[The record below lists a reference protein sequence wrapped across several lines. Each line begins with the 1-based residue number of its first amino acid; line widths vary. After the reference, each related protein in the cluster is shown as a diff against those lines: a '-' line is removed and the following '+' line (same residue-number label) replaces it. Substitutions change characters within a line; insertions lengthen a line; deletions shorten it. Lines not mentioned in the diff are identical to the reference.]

1 MALPTGFWGLD
12 IGQCALKA
20 LRLEIIDGKPTATA
34 FDFVEHPK
42 ILSQP
47 DADPD
52 QLTREALEK
61 FLSRNS
67 LKGDNVAIA
76 VAGQSGLARFVKL
89 PPVEEKRIGDIVK
102 FEAKQQIPFPLEEV
116 VWDYQ
121 KIAGGEVA
129 GGFAME
135 TEIGLFAMKR
145 DNIARAM
152 GHFNGA
158 GVDVH
163 LVQMAPLAICNYAT
177 YELLG
182 KGGPDGSTEPG
193 APVLE
198 GVEDESPRGKKRC
211 AVIMDIGT
219 DASNLIITDG
229 GKIIWQRPIPLG
241 GNNFTR
247 ALTKEM
253 KLTFAKAEHLK
264 RNAAKSP
271 DLPAI
276 LKALRPV
283 LTDFV
288 GEVQRSLGYFTNT
301 HRDAHVAYMIGLG
314 NAFKL
319 PGLQKYLEEKL
330 SLKVRKP
337 VGVTR
342 LAGDQVLSDPV
353 LTENVLSF
361 PIAYG
366 LALQGIGQARIVTN
380 LLPPEIRVD
389 RQIRIKKP
397 WAAAAAAALLL
408 GTGTVTGA
416 YALQNS
422 RVTDSTIKA
431 ALDKVKSASAAAD
444 AQASEE
450 TKKKGELDDTIKEVK
465 SIIAGQDERLNWIRL
480 NEVITAA
487 LPKPGPDGNLTE
499 PAKAAFWSTDKGKR
513 AMEKYFERLRA
524 GLPADQAW
532 EDDQSQYLATVNV
545 EAIYTRYTDDVGAFL
560 KNADDAV
567 KRAFNEDIAKFWNA
581 EEKEQDEETKR
592 WKPKVSEEKKD
603 GWIVEIRGYTNHE
616 LGTQGFVERCLL
628 DNFVKLSK
636 FAELT
641 EVDPVTK
648 KSKVGNVIPGMP
660 DPIKSNVRTPF
671 LYLVKEAPPLG
682 NGVFKYINGN
692 YADTLI
698 SAAPAAGLPGE
709 GGDGMALGG
718 GRGMPG
724 SPAGG
729 GGSPD
734 GGMPGGPGMMGG
746 GASNSLSGWRPL
758 APGAA
763 GGAGGMGLPGEGGM
777 GMPGGGPRGGMPG
790 PGIGFGGGGASP
802 PAGLSGIGSGA
813 GGGISAGGGGSA
825 DGGEAGPGPGGML
838 PGGGG
843 LANPG
848 LTTPKGKPKNRTEFV
863 LFFIW
868 KEPTPSDPTPV
879 PGESGG
885 SETSGSAGP

>member
-1 MALPTGFWGLD
+1 MALPTGFWGID

-20 LRLEIIDGKPTATA
+20 LRLEMIDGKPTATA

-52 QLTREALEK
+52 QLTRESLEK
-61 FLSRNS
+61 FLSRNT
-67 LKGDNVAIA
+67 LGKDQVAIA

-121 KIAGGEVA
+121 KIAGGEVT

-163 LVQMAPLAICNYAT
+163 MVQMAPLAICNYAT

-182 KGGPDGSTEPG
+182 KGGPDGSSEPG
-193 APVLE
+193 APPMDGE
-198 GVEDESPRGKKRC
+198 EETPRGKKRC

-229 GKIIWQRPIPLG
+229 GKIIWQRPVPLG

-319 PGLQKYLEEKL
+319 PGLQKYLQEKL
-330 SLKVRKP
+330 SLIVHKP
-337 VGVTR
+337 DGVNR
-342 LAGDQVLSDPV
+342 LAGDQIINDPV
-353 LTENVLSF
+353 FTENVLAF

-366 LALQGIGQARIVTN
+366 LALQGVNQARIGTN
-380 LLPPEIRVD
+380 LLPGEIRVD
-389 RQIRIKKP
+389 RQIRMKKP

-408 GTGTVTGA
+408 GTGTLTGA

-422 RVTDSTIKA
+422 RVTDSGVVA
-431 ALDKVKSASAAAD
+431 SLGKVKSAGEAAT
-444 AQASEE
+444 AQASEQ
-450 TKKKGELDDTIKEVK
+450 TKKEGELADTIKEVK

-480 NEVITAA
+480 NEVIAAA
-487 LPKPGPDGNLTE
+487 LPRPGDTGNLTGE
-499 PAKAAFWSTDKGKR
+499 RQIPYWSSQPGRR
-513 AMEKYFERLRA
+513 ALQKYEDRLRK

-532 EDDQSQYLATVNV
+532 EDDQSQFLATVNV
-545 EAIYTRYTDDVGAFL
+545 ESIYT
-560 KNADDAV
+560 
-567 KRAFNEDIAKFWNA
+567 
-581 EEKEQDEETKR
+581 
-592 WKPKVSEEKKD
+592 
-603 GWIVEIRGYTNHE
+603 
-616 LGTQGFVERCLL
+616 
-628 DNFVKLSK
+628 
-636 FAELT
+636 
-641 EVDPVTK
+641 
-648 KSKVGNVIPGMP
+648 
-660 DPIKSNVRTPF
+660 
-671 LYLVKEAPPLG
+671 
-682 NGVFKYINGN
+682 
-692 YADTLI
+692 
-698 SAAPAAGLPGE
+698 
-709 GGDGMALGG
+709 
-718 GRGMPG
+718 
-724 SPAGG
+724 
-729 GGSPD
+729 
-734 GGMPGGPGMMGG
+734 
-746 GASNSLSGWRPL
+746 
-758 APGAA
+758 
-763 GGAGGMGLPGEGGM
+763 
-777 GMPGGGPRGGMPG
+777 
-790 PGIGFGGGGASP
+790 
-802 PAGLSGIGSGA
+802 
-813 GGGISAGGGGSA
+813 
-825 DGGEAGPGPGGML
+825 
-838 PGGGG
+838 
-843 LANPG
+843 
-848 LTTPKGKPKNRTEFV
+848 
-863 LFFIW
+863 
-868 KEPTPSDPTPV
+868 
-879 PGESGG
+879 
-885 SETSGSAGP
+885 